1 MWILGTEPTKDL
13 GFGIIVLSGCGFFFS
28 SFYFS
33 LGLPLWWKFGLYMWR
48 ATT

>member
-13 GFGIIVLSGCGFFFS
+13 GFGIILSGCGFFFS

-33 LGLPLWWKFGLYMWR
+33 LGLPLWWKFGLYM
-48 ATT
+48 